1 MAKMAQ
7 TSKLTSV
14 LNLQIC
20 QSMSLCLPCVLILKY
35 IIEYFIVH
43 IFIYRNGYTLNG
55 HDVLPDIQELPPSRP
70 MTPNEQMDI
79 MRAIEDEVL
88 QATGIPSE
96 RDEQVRIQLLNL
108 HILKLILVE
117 FSKIFVVTY
126 QYYHINVNLLV
137 KSVFGHLF
145 EFCMCFF
152 FCRDIIT
159 TLRKESNVP
168 CLPHNTRMS

>member
-43 IFIYRNGYTLNG
+43 IFICRNGYTLNG

-126 QYYHINVNLLV
+126 QYYRINVNLLV

-152 FCRDIIT
+152 FAEI
-159 TLRKESNVP
+159 L
-168 CLPHNTRMS
+168 LLH